1 VTASTFALPA
11 PSTVNLPIYQQ
22 FDGQP
27 DCTSTN
33 SGDPCCPTTNTLLT
47 DILNELR
54 DDEDFEETICVE
66 QGSNPAVLFWRRV
79 TRNQDTGV
87 VTVSL
92 HNADGTPYAGAGV
105 CDLASV
111 NDRELIRSECR
122 AVANGVGYTTGD
134 IIQRITVLDVSGASP
149 SVLATFYLN
158 VSTGSPIAPPLATDL
173 DCNPVV
179 HTIMTGAGRV
189 NTPGV
194 YNAGS
199 VLPAGSALLGISFN
213 VVAGA
218 PTLQGT
224 YLPVLPIISP
234 VPLSVGQSVSYSA
247 SENDDVLSGFTL
259 TLGVGD
265 VVDIFWTFRS

>member
-1 VTASTFALPA
+1 
-11 PSTVNLPIYQQ
+11 
-22 FDGQP
+22 
-27 DCTSTN
+27 
-33 SGDPCCPTTNTLLT
+33 
-47 DILNELR
+47 
-54 DDEDFEETICVE
+54 
-66 QGSNPAVLFWRRV
+66 
-79 TRNQDTGV
+79 
-87 VTVSL
+87 
-92 HNADGTPYAGAGV
+92 
-105 CDLASV
+105 
-111 NDRELIRSECR
+111 
-122 AVANGVGYTTGD
+122 
-134 IIQRITVLDVSGASP
+134 
-149 SVLATFYLN
+149 
-158 VSTGSPIAPPLATDL
+158 
-173 DCNPVV
+173 
-179 HTIMTGAGRV
+179 MTGAGRV